1 MRFLFLLLM
10 AVFLYSY
17 ARNPFT
23 DLEGVVGYIVVEK
36 KGKVENYIVVEER
49 GGGVKTIKVNRNPK
63 EFLKK
68 TEDDTQK
75 R

>member
-1 MRFLFLLLM
+1 MRFLFLLSM
-10 AVFLYSY
+10 VFLYSH
-17 ARNPFT
+17 AKEPFS
-23 DLEGVVGYIVVEK
+23 DLEGVVGYMVVEK
-36 KGKVENYIVVEER
+36 NGKVENYMVVEEK

-68 TEDDTQK
+68 TEDGAQK

>member
-1 MRFLFLLLM
+1 MMILPFLLV
-10 AVFLYSY
+10 VFLHSY
-17 ARNPFT
+17 ARDPFT

-36 KGKVENYIVVEER
+36 RGKVENYIVVEEK
-49 GGGVKTIKVNRNPK
+49 GGGVKTIKVNRNPR

-75 R
+75 K

>member
-1 MRFLFLLLM
+1 MRFLFLLLV
-10 AVFLYSY
+10 VFLYSY
-17 ARNPFT
+17 AKDPFT
-23 DLEGVVGYIVVEK
+23 DLEGVVGYMVVEK
-36 KGKVENYIVVEER
+36 KGKVENYIVVEEK

-68 TEDDTQK
+68 AEDGTQK

>member
-1 MRFLFLLLM
+1 MRFLFLLLV
-10 AVFLYSY
+10 VFLYSY
-17 ARNPFT
+17 AKDPFT

-36 KGKVENYIVVEER
+36 KGKVENYMVVEEK

-68 TEDDTQK
+68 TEDGTQK
-75 R
+75 K

>member
-1 MRFLFLLLM
+1 MRLLLLLLV
-10 AVFLYSY
+10 VFLYSY
-17 ARNPFT
+17 EKEPLT
-23 DLEGVVGYIVVEK
+23 DLEGVLGYIVVEN
-36 KGKVENYIVVEER
+36 KGNVENYMVVEEK

-75 R
+75 K

>member
-1 MRFLFLLLM
+1 MRFLFLILI
-10 AVFLYSY
+10 VFLYSY
-17 ARNPFT
+17 AKDPFT

-36 KGKVENYIVVEER
+36 RGKVENYMVVEEK

-68 TEDDTQK
+68 TEDGTQ
-75 R
+75 RR

>member
-1 MRFLFLLLM
+1 MRFLFLLLV
-10 AVFLYSY
+10 VFLYSY

-23 DLEGVVGYIVVEK
+23 DLEGVVGYVVVEK
-36 KGKVENYIVVEER
+36 RGKVENYIVVEEK
-49 GGGVKTIKVNRNPK
+49 GGGVKTIKVNRNPR

-75 R
+75 K

>member
-1 MRFLFLLLM
+1 MSFLFLLLV
-10 AVFLYSY
+10 VFLYSY
-17 ARNPFT
+17 AKDPFT

-36 KGKVENYIVVEER
+36 RGKVENYMVVEEK

-68 TEDDTQK
+68 TEDGTQ
-75 R
+75 RR

>member
-1 MRFLFLLLM
+1 MRLLFLLLM

-17 ARNPFT
+17 AKEPFT
-23 DLEGVVGYIVVEK
+23 DLEGVVGYMVVEK
-36 KGKVENYIVVEER
+36 NGKVENFIVVEEK

-75 R
+75 K

>member
-1 MRFLFLLLM
+1 MRFLFLLLV
-10 AVFLYSY
+10 VFLYSY
-17 ARNPFT
+17 AKDPFT

-36 KGKVENYIVVEER
+36 GGKIENYMVVEEK

-68 TEDDTQK
+68 TEDGTQK
-75 R
+75 K

>member
-1 MRFLFLLLM
+1 MRFLFLLLV
-10 AVFLYSY
+10 VFLYSY
-17 ARNPFT
+17 AKDPFT

-36 KGKVENYIVVEER
+36 NGKVENYIVVEEK

-68 TEDDTQK
+68 TEDGAQK
-75 R
+75 K

>member
-1 MRFLFLLLM
+1 MRLLFLLSM
-10 AVFLYSY
+10 VFLYSY
-17 ARNPFT
+17 AKEPFS
-23 DLEGVVGYIVVEK
+23 DLEGVVGYMVVEK
-36 KGKVENYIVVEER
+36 KGKIENYMVVEEK

-68 TEDDTQK
+68 TEDGAQK

>member
-1 MRFLFLLLM
+1 MMFLFLILM

-17 ARNPFT
+17 AKEPFT
-23 DLEGVVGYIVVEK
+23 DLEGVVGYMVVEK
-36 KGKVENYIVVEER
+36 RGKVENYVVVEDK

-68 TEDDTQK
+68 TEDGAQK

>member
-1 MRFLFLLLM
+1 MRFLFLLL

-17 ARNPFT
+17 AKDPFT

-36 KGKVENYIVVEER
+36 KGKVENYMVVEEK

-63 EFLKK
+63 EFLKN
-68 TEDDTQK
+68 TEDGTQK
-75 R
+75 K

>member
-1 MRFLFLLLM
+1 MRLLFLLLM

-17 ARNPFT
+17 AKEPFT
-23 DLEGVVGYIVVEK
+23 DLEGVVGYMVVEK
-36 KGKVENYIVVEER
+36 NGKVENYMVVEEK

-75 R
+75 K